1 MNFDW
6 APFTD
11 KVIDNGFGGTRAGAT
26 IKGIVIHH
34 GAGTDVLGYV
44 ANANSRSSHPTYHIA
59 SSGALTGIVHPSR
72 RPFSTGHNIDRE
84 SITVEIDNSSV
95 GGDWPISD
103 KAQATLAKL
112 IAHHES
118 TSPRTGVALNK
129 PSETQS
135 EFFVAWHQQY
145 SATACPGPYILK
157 RLGNIVDA
165 ARGLL
170 GEVAPPTPT
179 PPAPPKPA
187 GRPVIRKGSKGAAV
201 TEAQKRLIAH
211 GFSVGSWGA
220 DGDFG
225 DATDS
230 ATRRFQSARKLTV
243 DGIIGP
249 QTWTELL
256 KAASRT
262 TSPQATSRPTLRQGA
277 KGQSV
282 SLLQGHLNKHYPLY
296 SKLVVDGEYGPK
308 SVSVVRE
315 FQRRAGITVD
325 GIVGPQTWAA
335 LGL

>member
-1 MNFDW
+1 MSTSW
-6 APFTD
+6 PPFID
-11 KVIDNGFGGTRAGAT
+11 KVDDKGFGAPRFGQS
-26 IKGIVIHH
+26 INGIVIHH

-44 ANANSRSSHPTYHIA
+44 ANANPRSSHPTFHIA
-59 SSGALTGIVHPSR
+59 TDGKLTGIVHPSR
-72 RPFSTGHNIDRE
+72 RPFSTAHNVDAQA
-84 SITVEIDNSSV
+84 ITVEIDNSRV

-103 KAQATLAKL
+103 AAMRTLEKV
-112 IAHHES
+112 IAHYARV
-118 TSPRTGVALNK
+118 SPRTGIALND
-129 PSETQS
+129 PSKTQR

-225 DATDS
+225 DATEK
-230 ATRRFQSARKLTV
+230 ATRAFQSARKLTV

-256 KAASRT
+256 KTPSKAG
-262 TSPQATSRPTLRQGA
+262 SPQAKRPTIRRGSTGVHVTAVQTR
-277 KGQSV
+277 
-282 SLLQGHLNKHYPLY
+282 LNRDYPLY
-296 SKLVVDGEYGPK
+296 SKLTVDGIFGPATE
-308 SVSVVRE
+308 SVVRE

-325 GIVGPQTWAA
+325 GIVGPQTYSA